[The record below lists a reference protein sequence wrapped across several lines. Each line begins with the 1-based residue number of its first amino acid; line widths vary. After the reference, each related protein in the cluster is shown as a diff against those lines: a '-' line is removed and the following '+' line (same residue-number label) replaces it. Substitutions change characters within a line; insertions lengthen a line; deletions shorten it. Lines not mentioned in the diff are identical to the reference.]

1 MEKLLKIGN
10 SVFFVLMIL
19 WGYFAVYFAFQYL
32 NIDYTDLTDAL
43 AKLLIAFVILLF
55 FAFHFKKQTV
65 RIGRIAYSFLISHK
79 KYVLAGLFAFQLLI
93 TFSSL
98 ALASADTS
106 TVYLIATDP
115 RYAAVTDY
123 ISVNPNNFLLVVWFK
138 INYFLTRESLVAALT
153 FWNILFIDSSI
164 VFVYLSNKLM
174 LNKKTAD
181 VSFLLFTLV
190 LGLSPQQLYTY
201 SDAITLFLLSLFI
214 LLAVLIVKGR
224 LKARGSAFA
233 GLVLAAAYGFRPTVM
248 IFIIAGAIVL
258 TVYAVKQKKAVLKSY
273 VKVLLIAVCSFIL
286 VNRALAFS
294 LEKQDFVNYEPQM
307 SRTLLYYVN
316 LGLTYSGNVHS
327 EVSEEVWQSAGK
339 DRNRLALNE
348 IKQRLADYKF
358 TTFVGHLFYKYYWI
372 VGEGNFGWFQ
382 ERVLSEEQRLTVQW
396 LKNIQD
402 SALARWI
409 RSYIYVEGDNYYLY
423 GSFLQIIWI
432 GVSVGLI
439 AFCFFFDANN
449 GFQLWMQITV
459 FGGLLFLMLFEGGRT
474 RYLIQFL
481 PAILTISSVGI
492 HQLNRLLNQKI
503 SEQDGHSQLS
513 S

>member
-10 SVFFVLMIL
+10 SVFFVLMVL

-32 NIDYTDLTDAL
+32 NIDYTHLTDAL
-43 AKLLIAFVILLF
+43 AKLLVVFVILLF
-55 FAFHFKKQTV
+55 LAFHFKKQTI
-65 RIGRIAYSFLISHK
+65 RIGRIIYTFLVSHK
-79 KYVLAGLFAFQLLI
+79 LYVLAGVALFQLLI

-98 ALASADTS
+98 ALASADT
-106 TVYLIATDP
+106 TIVYLIATDP
-115 RYAAVTDY
+115 EYAAATDY
-123 ISVNPNNFLLVVWFK
+123 ISFNPNNFLLVVWFK
-138 INYFLTRESLVAALT
+138 INYLFSKENLVVVLA
-153 FWNILFIDSSI
+153 FWNILFIDLSI
-164 VFVYLSNKLM
+164 VFVYISNKLM
-174 LNKKTAD
+174 LNRKTAD
-181 VSFLLFTLV
+181 VSFLLMALT

-214 LLAVLIVKGR
+214 LLAVLISKNKLKSKGAV
-224 LKARGSAFA
+224 LLGT
-233 GLVLAAAYGFRPTVM
+233 VLALAYGFRPTVM

-258 TVYAVKQKKAVLKSY
+258 IAYVIKQRNSKRLKSY
-273 VKVLLIAVCSFIL
+273 MKVLLIAACSFVL

-307 SRTLLYYVN
+307 SRTMLYYVN

-327 EVSEEVWQSAGK
+327 EISEEVWQSAGS
-339 DRNRLALNE
+339 DRNKLALDE
-348 IKQRLADYKF
+348 IKQRLANYKF
-358 TTFVGHLFYKYYWI
+358 TTFIGHLFYKYYWI

-382 ERVLSEEQRLTVQW
+382 ERVMNEEQRLTVKW

-409 RSYIYVEGDNYYLY
+409 RSYVYVEGENYHLY
-423 GSFLQIIWI
+423 GAFLQIIWI

-439 AFCFFFDANN
+439 AFCFFFSLNN

-459 FGGLLFLMLFEGGRT
+459 FGGLLFLMIFEGGRT

-481 PAILTISSVGI
+481 PAIITVSSIGLS
-492 HQLNRLLNQKI
+492 QLNMLLSQKI
-503 SEQDGHSQLS
+503 RE
-513 S
+513 